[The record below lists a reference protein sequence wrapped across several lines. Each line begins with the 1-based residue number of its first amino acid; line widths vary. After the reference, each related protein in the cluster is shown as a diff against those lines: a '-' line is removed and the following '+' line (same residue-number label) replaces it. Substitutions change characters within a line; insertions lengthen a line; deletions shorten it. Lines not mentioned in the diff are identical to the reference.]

1 MGVRINFRFGRSVG
15 VGSSRF
21 GLVSAGFPSF
31 LLIFGSFRAFPFV
44 FKEKINQ
51 KHHLQLQTS
60 MKSALRPVSGS
71 QWPFESRRR
80 ARWPSRMRFKGIKR
94 YFLVFETKNT
104 SRVSKPSNLEVSETM
119 LVGRDRQKLSKR
131 EKTTFFPYENLCF
144 GAVCQIW
151 ENHGFSDDLT
161 LSSKWS
167 KNDPKSSPDVF
178 FS

>member
-1 MGVRINFRFGRSVG
+1 MGEFLSVRIGLNGFSFISLDFRWFQSI
-15 VGSSRF
+15 SRC
-21 GLVSAGFPSF
+21 
-31 LLIFGSFRAFPFV
+31 

-80 ARWPSRMRFKGIKR
+80 GRWPSGRRFNGTKR

-144 GAVCQIW
+144 GAVCR
-151 ENHGFSDDLT
+151 DLG
-161 LSSKWS
+161 
-167 KNDPKSSPDVF
+167 KSWIFRGSGAAAKMIQK
-178 FS
+178 